1 MSADFTVIGA
11 RARGLQTRFFT
22 RRELEDLAALD
33 RVVLGRTLARSPRF
47 VEAPPEAATAPE
59 LEQAVRRT
67 AARHLALLA
76 RWAEPVSPALE
87 LFFADQD
94 RRNLRALLR
103 GAIQGAPAADRLA
116 ATVPT
121 PALPNRA
128 LLALAR
134 APAPADVVG
143 LLILLSHPD
152 ARRLLPHAEQTG
164 PELLELELALA
175 QGFAER
181 ALAAARRG
189 DANLQRFVQRRLD
202 VTNAQRALLLAGEL
216 PDADAERFF
225 VAGGRALPERA
236 FLAVAAAQPATAGGV
251 LSKVLAGTDLAKLA
265 ADALGDPVRLEA
277 LWLRFELQQQRE
289 AGRLDPLGSAAV
301 MQVLLR
307 LLAQTLDLRR
317 LILGA
322 AAGAPASTLRPG
334 LVTPWS

>member
-33 RVVLGRTLARSPRF
+33 RVTLGRTLARSPRF
-47 VEAPPEAATAPE
+47 VEAPPEAATAFE
-59 LEQAVRRT
+59 LEQATRRT

-76 RWAEPVSPALE
+76 RWTEPLSPALE

-121 PALPNRA
+121 PSLPNRA
-128 LLALAR
+128 LLELAHL
-134 APAPADVVG
+134 PTPADVVG
-143 LLILLSHPD
+143 LLVVLSHPD
-152 ARRLLPHAEQTG
+152 ARRLLPHATRTG
-164 PELLELELALA
+164 AELLELELALD

-189 DANLQRFVQRRLD
+189 DDPLRGYVARRLD
-202 VTNAQRALLLAGEL
+202 VTNAQRALLLAGEVR
-216 PDADAERFF
+216 DVDAERLF
-225 VAGGRALPERA
+225 VEGGQALAREA
-236 FLAVAAAQPATAGGV
+236 FLEVATAKPALAGAA
-251 LSKVLAGTDLAKLA
+251 LTKALAGTALEELA
-265 ADALGDPVRLEA
+265 AAALGDPVRLEA
-277 LWLRFELQQQRE
+277 LWLRSELDAQR
-289 AGRLDPLGSAAV
+289 AAARLDPLGSATV
-301 MQVLLR
+301 MRVLLR
-307 LLAQTLDLRR
+307 LLAQSLDLRR
-317 LILGA
+317 LVLGA